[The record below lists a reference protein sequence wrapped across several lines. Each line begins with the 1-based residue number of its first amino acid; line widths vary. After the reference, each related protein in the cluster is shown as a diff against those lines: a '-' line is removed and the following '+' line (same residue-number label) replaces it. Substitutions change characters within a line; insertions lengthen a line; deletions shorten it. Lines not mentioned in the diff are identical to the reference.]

1 MSAYLYLA
9 ALSVYIL
16 MAFMLIWEEEGGGGE
31 TPFFLG
37 HQMICLVADSIS
49 APQSPNLQGRG
60 DRLGLYNRVKEVTVH
75 PRAAPR

>member
-16 MAFMLIWEEEGGGGE
+16 MACMLIWEEGGGGE
-31 TPFFLG
+31 TRFFLG
-37 HQMICLVADSIS
+37 HQIICLVADSIS

-60 DRLGLYNRVKEVTVH
+60 GRLGLYSTYNTLCKQE
-75 PRAAPR
+75 